1 MGVPLHEPGSGR
13 YDDLCKYVCEQ
24 SHAGTAVVVVINGRL
39 GSGFSVQGHLPDLRR
54 LPDMLDNLA
63 LAIRLD
69 VGKMDS
75 GQGA

>member
-1 MGVPLHEPGSGR
+1 V
-13 YDDLCKYVCEQ
+13 
-24 SHAGTAVVVVINGRL
+24 AGTTIYASTCASNRTPARRVVVVINGRL